1 MKKVSIIFIS
11 IILLAACVTKHE
23 EKKKV
28 INDPVLLEADVSI
41 KELFYAV
48 PSPLELS
55 ILFKKAGLQ
64 FEKSFLLS
72 HDEKGYYAE
81 SEKLA
86 LILGVYGADL
96 SYSSIFKRT
105 QESMVY
111 MTVCKDISES
121 LGIGTGFD
129 EDMVM
134 RLEANIENKD
144 SIISIIAASFLDM
157 DSYLKENKQS
167 QNASLVVIG
176 GWIEGIYLGTSMIR
190 NSDSNQEIKE
200 IIRDQYGSLKSLIK
214 LANSQTYT
222 NQLQIPIHLAKLE
235 TAFKAIQPTTAPSG
249 TMEQEGELLVLK
261 QAEGQEQE
269 IDDAAFDDINEKIKA
284 IRNTII
290 QH

>member
-1 MKKVSIIFIS
+1 MKNLSIVFIS
-11 IILLAACVTKHE
+11 TLLFMACVTKHE

-28 INDPVLLEADVSI
+28 VDDPVLLETEVSI

-48 PSPLELS
+48 PSPMELS
-55 ILFKKAGLQ
+55 TLFKKAGLQ
-64 FEKSFLLS
+64 FEKSYLLS
-72 HDEKGYYAE
+72 HEEMSHYHE
-81 SEKLA
+81 SEKMA

-111 MTVCKDISES
+111 MTVCKDLSES
-121 LGIGTGFD
+121 LGIGSGFN
-129 EDMVM
+129 EQMVM

-144 SIISIIAASFLDM
+144 SIISIIASSFLDM

-167 QNASLVVIG
+167 EHASLVVIG

-190 NSDSNQEIKE
+190 SNESDQEIKE

-214 LANSQTYT
+214 LANSQSYT
-222 NQLQIPIHLAKLE
+222 SQSQIAMLMAKLE
-235 TAFKAIQPTTAPSG
+235 SAFKTIQPSNSTSG
-249 TMEQEGELLVLK
+249 TVQKEGELLVLK
-261 QAEGQEQE
+261 STEEDSQF
-269 IDDAAFDDINEKIKA
+269 ISDADFEEINEQIKA